1 MAGLSLYAV
10 AAIIDVGLQVAGWA
24 VSSALKTEKLYD
36 GFGSVTFISIALAAL
51 AGLGGSGT
59 AKQVVLCGLVLV
71 WALRLGSFLVV
82 RVFKTGGDKRFD
94 RVKSNPGKFAV
105 YWTLQGLWVYV
116 TLLPFLF
123 AISATGGASTAFGI
137 LDSIGLSVFAL
148 GFGVE
153 SIADLQ
159 KFKFKVDGNSG
170 FIRTGLWKFSRHP
183 NYFGEIVLWWGVYL
197 VCAPSLVGPQHLA
210 AFSPLFVTG
219 LLCFVSGIP
228 LLERSADRKWG
239 SDPEYLEYKQRTP
252 VLIPFLHTRSL
263 ENKGKRRGR

>member
-1 MAGLSLYAV
+1 M
-10 AAIIDVGLQVAGWA
+10 
-24 VSSALKTEKLYD
+24 
-36 GFGSVTFISIALAAL
+36 
-51 AGLGGSGT
+51 
-59 AKQVVLCGLVLV
+59 
-71 WALRLGSFLVV
+71 
-82 RVFKTGGDKRFD
+82 
-94 RVKSNPGKFAV
+94 
-105 YWTLQGLWVYV
+105 
-116 TLLPFLF
+116 
-123 AISATGGASTAFGI
+123 
-137 LDSIGLSVFAL
+137 
-148 GFGVE
+148 E

-183 NYFGEIVLWWGVYL
+183 NYFGRSCCGGGCTLF
-197 VCAPSLVGPQHLA
+197 APSPVGPQHLA

>member
-1 MAGLSLYAV
+1 MPCAPFASSYEVGCVTSTSDEHGAVRAAFGRGRRRAPDLRSRGTEPTVASLISETERPPPTDRPTERGEDGGLLYAV
-10 AAIIDVGLQVAGWA
+10 AAIIDVRLQVAGWA

-137 LDSIGLSVFAL
+137 P
-148 GFGVE
+148 
-153 SIADLQ
+153 
-159 KFKFKVDGNSG
+159 
-170 FIRTGLWKFSRHP
+170 T
-183 NYFGEIVLWWGVYL
+183 
-197 VCAPSLVGPQHLA
+197 
-210 AFSPLFVTG
+210 
-219 LLCFVSGIP
+219 
-228 LLERSADRKWG
+228 RSA
-239 SDPEYLEYKQRTP
+239 SL
-252 VLIPFLHTRSL
+252 FLRSAW
-263 ENKGKRRGR
+263 RGEHC